1 MLPQYFHQGE
11 YFHQKPLQQVLDSS
25 YQLRTKNTAQP
36 KTKTEIR
43 LIQCSKVNTA
53 IQFSL
58 RFEERSAEKMLLNAT
73 DLILNWKQKYPSS
86 KTSEDEWK
94 ENGNKYIQSTRQW
107 SLEKNLRVYEKNIS
121 FFISFLKPDTFLEH
135 PQNCISPVL
144 GVWPLP

>member
-1 MLPQYFHQGE
+1 MEVSPHFALTISQIIISINFSPIQFSLLPQYFHQGE

-58 RFEERSAEKMLLNAT
+58 QLEERSAEKMLLNAT
-73 DLILNWKQKYPSS
+73 DLILN
-86 KTSEDEWK
+86 
-94 ENGNKYIQSTRQW
+94 
-107 SLEKNLRVYEKNIS
+107 
-121 FFISFLKPDTFLEH
+121 
-135 PQNCISPVL
+135 
-144 GVWPLP
+144 

>member
-1 MLPQYFHQGE
+1 MEVSPHFALTITQIIISIDFSSIQFLPQYFHQGE

-73 DLILNWKQKYPSS
+73 DLILN
-86 KTSEDEWK
+86 
-94 ENGNKYIQSTRQW
+94 
-107 SLEKNLRVYEKNIS
+107 
-121 FFISFLKPDTFLEH
+121 
-135 PQNCISPVL
+135 
-144 GVWPLP
+144 